1 MSRLGY
7 PRRSRRTSWAT
18 GAVVVAAG
26 ACLTAC
32 VQVPDAGPVVQA
44 REPVQ
49 TAPIDNPYNNPP
61 PPTSGASP
69 SRIVTGFLDAMTAT
83 PLQTRVARKYLTSAG
98 QSVWEPEQG
107 VVAYSGLRLPHG
119 TTTVRTRLRGADRIG
134 PAGQWLGPVSR
145 AASRLTFPMRK
156 ENGEWRIASAPNAL
170 LVPRTFYEQSF
181 QDASLYFFDPTGRI
195 LVPEVVHMPQ
205 GQQLITALVHALLLG
220 PRPSLTGVVRTFVPP
235 GLDVDP
241 LVVRNGTAGVILSG
255 QDPGL
260 LSPTTTRLMLSQLA
274 WTLRQDPSVSTFTLT
289 IAGRTITDSTG
300 ASKFSVNG
308 SAFNDY
314 DPAAARASSQ
324 VYALRRG
331 RLVSGPVTKLTSVN
345 GPFGTKRTGIG
356 PFAVSLDSTQL
367 AGVTTTSLLVGGIV
381 LGSSEPETVVDGPGL
396 LRPSWDFA
404 HRLWE
409 IRNDPEQGA
418 AVLYVV
424 KGNQH
429 TLRVRGITGEDVRR
443 FIVSRDG
450 SRIIAVLRG
459 AERDH
464 IVASRIRYDASG
476 RAIGASRAK
485 PIQWVSSGTTR
496 IRDIG
501 WTSPTTIAVLD
512 QLSVSQAEV
521 RILNVDGSTRADQA
535 SPTLISG
542 RVRALVGSPD
552 QPPFAVLPTGL
563 QALSQGE
570 SQIAPNRQIPTE
582 DLHHLTYA
590 G

>member
-1 MSRLGY
+1 V
-7 PRRSRRTSWAT
+7 SRRTSWAA
-18 GAVVVAAG
+18 AVAVLAAG
-26 ACLTAC
+26 ACLAAC
-32 VQVPDAGPVVQA
+32 ARVPDGGPVVEA
-44 REPVQ
+44 KEPDQ
-49 TAPIDNPYNNPP
+49 TALIDNPYNNPP
-61 PPTSGASP
+61 PPTPGASAAD
-69 SRIVTGFLDAMTAT
+69 IVTGFLDAMTAT

-98 QSVWEPEQG
+98 QSVWEPERG
-107 VVAYSGLRLPHG
+107 VVAYTGLRPPHG
-119 TTTVRTRLRGADRIG
+119 VATVRTRLRGADRIG
-134 PAGQWLGPVSR
+134 PAGQWLGPVGG
-145 AASRLTFPMRK
+145 AGSRLTFPMRK

-170 LVPRTFYEQSF
+170 LVPRTFYEQAF

-220 PRPSLTGVVRTFVPP
+220 PRPSLGGVVRTFVPP
-235 GLDVDP
+235 DLDVDP
-241 LVVRNGTAGVILSG
+241 LVVRNGNAGVILSG
-255 QDPGL
+255 PDPGL
-260 LSPTTTRLMLSQLA
+260 LSPTTTRLLLTQLA

-300 ASKFSVNG
+300 ASRFPVRG

-324 VYALRRG
+324 IYALRRG
-331 RLVSGPVTKLTSVN
+331 RLVSGPVTRLTSVN
-345 GPFGTKRTGIG
+345 GPFGEQRTGIG
-356 PFAVSLDSTQL
+356 PFAVSLDNSQL
-367 AGVTTTSLLVGGIV
+367 AGVTPSALLVGPV
-381 LGSSEPETVVDGPGL
+381 LDSGRPTPVIEGPGL

-409 IRNDPEQGA
+409 IRNGPQGA
-418 AVLYVV
+418 SVLYVA
-424 KGNQH
+424 KGRLH
-429 TLRVRGITGEDVRR
+429 TLRVPAITGERVRR

-450 SRIIAVLRG
+450 SRIIAVLRQ
-459 AERDH
+459 AEGDH
-464 IVASRIRYDASG
+464 IVASRIRYDALG
-476 RAIGASRAK
+476 RAIGATRAR
-485 PIQWVSSGTTR
+485 PIRWESPGTRR

-512 QLSVSQAEV
+512 QLSPSQAEI

-552 QPPFAVLPTGL
+552 QTPFAVLPTGL
-563 QALSQGE
+563 QAISQGE
-570 SQIAPNRQIPTE
+570 SQIVPNRQIPTQ
-582 DLHHLTYA
+582 DHHITYA

>member
-1 MSRLGY
+1 M
-7 PRRSRRTSWAT
+7 
-18 GAVVVAAG
+18 
-26 ACLTAC
+26 
-32 VQVPDAGPVVQA
+32 Q
-44 REPVQ
+44 
-49 TAPIDNPYNNPP
+49 
-61 PPTSGASP
+61 
-69 SRIVTGFLDAMTAT
+69 
-83 PLQTRVARKYLTSAG
+83 
-98 QSVWEPEQG
+98 
-107 VVAYSGLRLPHG
+107 
-119 TTTVRTRLRGADRIG
+119 
-134 PAGQWLGPVSR
+134 
-145 AASRLTFPMRK
+145 K
-156 ENGEWRIASAPNAL
+156 ENGEWRIASAPDAL

-220 PRPSLTGVVRTFVPP
+220 PRPSLAGVVRTFVPP

-255 QDPGL
+255 PDPGL
-260 LSPTTTRLMLSQLA
+260 LSATTTRLMLSQLA

-300 ASKFSVNG
+300 ASRFSVRG

-345 GPFGTKRTGIG
+345 GPFGTQRTGIG

-367 AGVTTTSLLVGGIV
+367 AGVTPTALLVGGIV
-381 LGSSEPETVVDGPGL
+381 LGSSQPSPVIEGPGL

-409 IRNDPEQGA
+409 VRNGPEGA
-418 AVLYVV
+418 EVLYVA
-424 KGNQH
+424 KDRER
-429 TLRVRGITGEDVRR
+429 TLRVHGITGENVRR

-450 SRIIAVLRG
+450 SRIIAVLGG

-464 IVASRIRYDASG
+464 IVASRIRYDALG
-476 RAIGASRAK
+476 RAIDATRAK
-485 PIQWVSSGTTR
+485 PIRWESSGTTH
-496 IRDIG
+496 ISDIG

-512 QLSVSQAEV
+512 QLSPSQAEV

-535 SPTLISG
+535 SPTLITG

-552 QPPFAVLPTGL
+552 QTPFAVLPTGL
-563 QALSQGE
+563 QAISQGE
-570 SQIAPNRQIPTE
+570 SQIVPTRQIPTE